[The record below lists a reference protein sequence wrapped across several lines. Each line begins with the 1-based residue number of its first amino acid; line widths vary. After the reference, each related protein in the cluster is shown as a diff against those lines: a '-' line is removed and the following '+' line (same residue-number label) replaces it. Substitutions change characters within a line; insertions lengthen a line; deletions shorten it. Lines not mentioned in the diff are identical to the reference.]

1 MARKDIKA
9 FDFTSE
15 QSRTAAAE
23 NGRKGGIASGQA
35 RRQKKTLSELAK
47 MIAENPAPAA
57 AKKKLAKMGIS
68 DEDANNNACIA
79 AAVYDKAIKGNMQAV
94 DKWEELTAASKNDDE
109 KYYLPGRVL
118 GKAFVDINRQIKP
131 NIEYVFEGG
140 RGGLKSSFVAF
151 KIVELIKNNPQM
163 HACITRQVAGTLK
176 DSVYANMKWA
186 INELGLMEEFECK
199 VSPLEIK
206 YIKTGQTIYFRGL
219 DDETKLKSI
228 KPEFGYIGIL
238 WKEEKDQM
246 KGDAQERSV
255 NQSVLRGGD
264 ESYDFSSYNPP
275 KSKSNWVN
283 RIKLIPNPK
292 RVIHHSSYLEAPA
305 EWLGQ
310 KFIDDAA
317 HLKEINPEAYEHEY
331 LGVPNGDGGNVF
343 EYLEIRDITDE
354 EISHM
359 DRIFAGVDYG
369 WYPDQF
375 CYLRTYYDSARE
387 KIYLIDELYVNKWSN
402 SKTADW
408 IKKKGYDDYTM
419 ICDSAEPKS
428 VNDFRDAGL
437 PARGAIKG
445 PGSIE
450 YGFKFLQT
458 KTLVI
463 DPKRTPNAYKEITE
477 YEYDRDKE
485 GNPYAELSAQDKANK
500 GKQYEKEQRQRTYE
514 RRIRKTKRE
523 VFGLQTGVDNAPNEK
538 AKFALQQDLDRKSY
552 LLQKQNAAYK
562 DYCKQNDLREL
573 QDRLMIAKWNR
584 QNAAKARGAAKRYK
598 TAKGID

>member
-1 MARKDIKA
+1 MANEENLIPISER
-9 FDFTSE
+9 TSSE
-15 QSRTAAAE
+15 LREMT
-23 NGRKGGIASGQA
+23 RKGGIASGQA

-47 MIAENPAPAA
+47 MIAENPAPTS
-57 AKKKLAKMGIS
+57 AKKKLTKMGIS
-68 DEDANNNACIA
+68 DEDANNNACIV
-79 AAVYDKAIKGNMQAV
+79 AAVYDKAVKGNMQAV
-94 DKWEELTAASKNDDE
+94 DKWEQLTAVSNDDDK
-109 KYYLPGRVL
+109 KYELPARVL
-118 GKAFVDINRQIKP
+118 GKAFVDINRRIKP

-140 RGGLKSSFVAF
+140 RGGLKSSYVAF
-151 KIVELIKNNPQM
+151 KITELIKNNPQM
-163 HACITRQVAGTLK
+163 HACITRQVGATLK
-176 DSVYANMKWA
+176 DSVYAQMKWA

-343 EYLEIRDITDE
+343 EYLEIRDIADE
-354 EISHM
+354 EISRM
-359 DRIFAGVDYG
+359 DKIFQGCDWG
-369 WYPDQF
+369 FFPDPYAF
-375 CYLRTYYDSARE
+375 IRLYYNHNTE
-387 KIYLIDELYVNKWSN
+387 KIYLIDEIYENKWSN
-402 SKTADW
+402 RKSADE
-408 IKKKGYDDYTM
+408 ILKRKYDDYT
-419 ICDSAEPKS
+419 ITCDSAEPKS
-428 VNDFRDAGL
+428 INDYRDFGL

-445 PGSIE
+445 PGSVE
-450 YGFKFLQT
+450 YSMKWLQT
-458 KTLVI
+458 RTIVI
-463 DPKRTPNAYKEITE
+463 DPKRTPNAYEEFSKYE
-477 YEYDRDKE
+477 YERDKD
-485 GNPYAELSAQDKANK
+485 GNVISGYPDEYNHLIDACRYATESLW
-500 GKQYEKEQRQRTYE
+500 
-514 RRIRKTKRE
+514 RRR
-523 VFGLQTGVDNAPNEK
+523 GNNA
-538 AKFALQQDLDRKSY
+538 
-552 LLQKQNAAYK
+552 
-562 DYCKQNDLREL
+562 
-573 QDRLMIAKWNR
+573 
-584 QNAAKARGAAKRYK
+584 
-598 TAKGID
+598 

>member
-1 MARKDIKA
+1 MANEKNLRPGSMQSK
-9 FDFTSE
+9 SE
-15 QSRTAAAE
+15 ARA
-23 NGRKGGIASGQA
+23 NGKKGGIASGQA
-35 RRQKKTLSELAK
+35 RRRKKTLSELAK
-47 MIAENPAPAA
+47 MIADNPAPDNTRA
-57 AKKKLAKMGIS
+57 KLAKMGIS
-68 DEDANNNACIA
+68 DEDANNNAVVA
-79 AAVYDKAIKGNMQAV
+79 ASIYAKAIKGNMQAV
-94 DKWEELTAASKNDDE
+94 DKWEQLVAVSKSDESKYELPA
-109 KYYLPGRVL
+109 RVL

-140 RGGLKSSFVAF
+140 RGGLKSSFISL
-151 KIVELIKNNPQM
+151 KIIELIKNNPQM

-176 DSVYANMKWA
+176 DSVYAQMKWA
-186 INELGLMEEFECK
+186 IHELNLDEEFNCK
-199 VSPLEIK
+199 VSPLEII
-206 YIKTGQTIYFRGL
+206 YTKTGQVIYFRGL

-228 KPEFGYIGIL
+228 KPPFGYIGIL

-275 KSKSNWVN
+275 KSKTNWVN
-283 RIKLIPNPK
+283 RIKLVPNPK

-343 EYLEIRDITDE
+343 EYLEIRDIADE
-354 EISHM
+354 EISRM
-359 DRIFAGVDYG
+359 DRVFAGVDYG

-402 SKTADW
+402 SKTAEW

-485 GNPYAELSAQDKANK
+485 GNVISGYPDGNDHAISALRYAYEPLFNRRGYSA
-500 GKQYEKEQRQRTYE
+500 
-514 RRIRKTKRE
+514 
-523 VFGLQTGVDNAPNEK
+523 
-538 AKFALQQDLDRKSY
+538 
-552 LLQKQNAAYK
+552 
-562 DYCKQNDLREL
+562 
-573 QDRLMIAKWNR
+573 
-584 QNAAKARGAAKRYK
+584 
-598 TAKGID
+598 

>member
-1 MARKDIKA
+1 MCVGKKIKSYLENNGITQTFVA
-9 FDFTSE
+9 NKTGIPVQKLNLSLNGNRRLDFDEKNLRPGSMQSKSE
-15 QSRTAAAE
+15 VRE

-35 RRQKKTLSELAK
+35 RRRKKTLSELAK
-47 MIAENPAPAA
+47 MIADNPAPDNARA
-57 AKKKLAKMGIS
+57 KLAKMGIS
-68 DEDANNNACIA
+68 DEDANNNAVVA
-79 AAVYDKAIKGNMQAV
+79 ASIYAKAIKGNMQAV
-94 DKWEELTAASKNDDE
+94 DKWEQLVAVSKSDESKYELPA
-109 KYYLPGRVL
+109 RVL
-118 GKAFVDINRQIKP
+118 GKAYVDINRQIKP

-140 RGGLKSSFVAF
+140 RGGLKSSYVAF

-354 EISHM
+354 EISRM

-369 WYPDQF
+369 WYPDAF

-463 DPKRTPNAYKEITE
+463 DPKRTPNKEITE

-485 GNPYAELSAQDKANK
+485 GNVISGYPDGNDHAISALRYAYEPLFNRRGYSA
-500 GKQYEKEQRQRTYE
+500 
-514 RRIRKTKRE
+514 
-523 VFGLQTGVDNAPNEK
+523 
-538 AKFALQQDLDRKSY
+538 
-552 LLQKQNAAYK
+552 
-562 DYCKQNDLREL
+562 
-573 QDRLMIAKWNR
+573 
-584 QNAAKARGAAKRYK
+584 
-598 TAKGID
+598 

>member
-1 MARKDIKA
+1 MANEKNLRPGSMQSK
-9 FDFTSE
+9 SE
-15 QSRTAAAE
+15 VRE

-35 RRQKKTLSELAK
+35 RRRKKTLSELAK
-47 MIAENPAPAA
+47 MIADNPAPDNARA
-57 AKKKLAKMGIS
+57 KLAKMGIS
-68 DEDANNNACIA
+68 DEDANNNAVVA
-79 AAVYDKAIKGNMQAV
+79 ASIYAKAIKGNMQAV
-94 DKWEELTAASKNDDE
+94 DKWEQLVAVSKSDESKYELPA
-109 KYYLPGRVL
+109 RVI

-283 RIKLIPNPK
+283 RIKLVPNPK

-343 EYLEIRDITDE
+343 EYMEIRDITDE
-354 EISHM
+354 EISRM

-369 WYPDQF
+369 WYPDAF

-428 VNDFRDAGL
+428 VNDFRDAGI

-485 GNPYAELSAQDKANK
+485 GNVISGYPDGNDHAISALRYAYEPLFNRRGHSA
-500 GKQYEKEQRQRTYE
+500 
-514 RRIRKTKRE
+514 
-523 VFGLQTGVDNAPNEK
+523 
-538 AKFALQQDLDRKSY
+538 
-552 LLQKQNAAYK
+552 
-562 DYCKQNDLREL
+562 
-573 QDRLMIAKWNR
+573 
-584 QNAAKARGAAKRYK
+584 
-598 TAKGID
+598 

>member
-1 MARKDIKA
+1 MANEENLKPFKPGRS
-9 FDFTSE
+9 SE
-15 QSRTAAAE
+15 EAAKS
-23 NGRKGGIASGQA
+23 GQKGGIASGQS

-47 MIAENPAPAA
+47 MIAENPAPTA
-57 AKKKLAKMGIS
+57 AKKKLTKMGIS
-68 DEDANNNACIA
+68 DEDANNNACIV
-79 AAVYDKAIKGNMQAV
+79 AAVYNKAIKGNMQAV
-94 DKWEELTAASKNDDE
+94 DKWEQLVAVSKSDESKYELPA
-109 KYYLPGRVL
+109 RVL

-283 RIKLIPNPK
+283 RIKLMPNPK

-369 WYPDQF
+369 WYPDAF

-463 DPKRTPNAYKEITE
+463 DPRRTPNAYKEITE

-485 GNPYAELSAQDKANK
+485 GNVISGYPDGNDHAISALRYAYEPLFNRRGYSA
-500 GKQYEKEQRQRTYE
+500 
-514 RRIRKTKRE
+514 
-523 VFGLQTGVDNAPNEK
+523 
-538 AKFALQQDLDRKSY
+538 
-552 LLQKQNAAYK
+552 
-562 DYCKQNDLREL
+562 
-573 QDRLMIAKWNR
+573 
-584 QNAAKARGAAKRYK
+584 
-598 TAKGID
+598 

>member
-1 MARKDIKA
+1 MANEKNLIPN
-9 FDFTSE
+9 SE
-15 QSRTAAAE
+15 RTPSE
-23 NGRKGGIASGQA
+23 LREITKKGGIKSGEV

-47 MIAENPAPAA
+47 MIAENPAPTT
-57 AKKKLAKMGIS
+57 AKKKLTKMGIS
-68 DEDANNNACIA
+68 DEDANNNACIV

-94 DKWEELTAASKNDDE
+94 DKWEQLVAVSKSDENKYELPA
-109 KYYLPGRVL
+109 RVL

-163 HACITRQVAGTLK
+163 HACITRQVASTLK

-264 ESYDFSSYNPP
+264 KSYDFSSYNPP

-283 RIKLIPNPK
+283 RIKLVPNPK

-331 LGVPNGDGGNVF
+331 LGIPNGDGGNVF

-369 WYPDQF
+369 WYPDAF

-485 GNPYAELSAQDKANK
+485 GNVISGYPDGNDHAISALRYAYEPLFNRRGYSA
-500 GKQYEKEQRQRTYE
+500 
-514 RRIRKTKRE
+514 
-523 VFGLQTGVDNAPNEK
+523 
-538 AKFALQQDLDRKSY
+538 
-552 LLQKQNAAYK
+552 
-562 DYCKQNDLREL
+562 
-573 QDRLMIAKWNR
+573 
-584 QNAAKARGAAKRYK
+584 
-598 TAKGID
+598 

>member
-1 MARKDIKA
+1 MANEKNLRPGSMQSK
-9 FDFTSE
+9 SE
-15 QSRTAAAE
+15 ARA
-23 NGRKGGIASGQA
+23 NGKKGGIASGQA
-35 RRQKKTLSELAK
+35 RRRKKTLSELAK
-47 MIAENPAPAA
+47 MIADNPAPDNARA
-57 AKKKLAKMGIS
+57 KLAKMGIS
-68 DEDANNNACIA
+68 DDDANNNAVVA
-79 AAVYDKAIKGNMQAV
+79 ASIYAKAIKGNMQAV
-94 DKWEELTAASKNDDE
+94 DKWEQLVAVSKSDESKYELPA
-109 KYYLPGRVL
+109 RVL

-354 EISHM
+354 EISRM

-369 WYPDQF
+369 WYPGQF

-408 IKKKGYDDYTM
+408 IKKKGYDDYAM

-458 KTLVI
+458 KTIVI

-485 GNPYAELSAQDKANK
+485 GNVISGYPDGNDHAISALRYAYEPLFNRRGYSA
-500 GKQYEKEQRQRTYE
+500 
-514 RRIRKTKRE
+514 
-523 VFGLQTGVDNAPNEK
+523 
-538 AKFALQQDLDRKSY
+538 
-552 LLQKQNAAYK
+552 
-562 DYCKQNDLREL
+562 
-573 QDRLMIAKWNR
+573 
-584 QNAAKARGAAKRYK
+584 
-598 TAKGID
+598 

>member
-1 MARKDIKA
+1 MANDQNLNNGVATQFR
-9 FDFTSE
+9 SGE
-15 QSRTAAAE
+15 EAAR
-23 NGRKGGIASGQA
+23 NGKKGGIASGQA
-35 RRQKKTLSELAK
+35 RHQKKTLSELAK
-47 MIAENPAPAA
+47 MIAENPAPTA
-57 AKKKLAKMGIS
+57 AKKKLTKMGIS
-68 DEDANNNACIA
+68 DEDANNNACIV

-94 DKWEELTAASKNDDE
+94 DKWEQLVAVSKSDESKYELPA
-109 KYYLPGRVL
+109 RVL

-354 EISHM
+354 EISRM

-408 IKKKGYDDYTM
+408 IKKKGYDDYAM

-458 KTLVI
+458 KTIVI

-485 GNPYAELSAQDKANK
+485 GNVISGYPDGNDHAISALRYAYEPLFNRRGYSA
-500 GKQYEKEQRQRTYE
+500 
-514 RRIRKTKRE
+514 
-523 VFGLQTGVDNAPNEK
+523 
-538 AKFALQQDLDRKSY
+538 
-552 LLQKQNAAYK
+552 
-562 DYCKQNDLREL
+562 
-573 QDRLMIAKWNR
+573 
-584 QNAAKARGAAKRYK
+584 
-598 TAKGID
+598 

>member
-1 MARKDIKA
+1 MANEKNLIPN
-9 FDFTSE
+9 SE
-15 QSRTAAAE
+15 RTPSE
-23 NGRKGGIASGQA
+23 LREITKKGGIKSGEV

-47 MIAENPAPAA
+47 MIAENPAPTT
-57 AKKKLAKMGIS
+57 AKKKLTKMGIS
-68 DEDANNNACIA
+68 DEDANNNACIV

-94 DKWEELTAASKNDDE
+94 DKWEQLVAVSKSDESKYELPA
-109 KYYLPGRVL
+109 RVL

-283 RIKLIPNPK
+283 RIKLVPNPK

-354 EISHM
+354 EISRM

-369 WYPDQF
+369 WYPDAF

-458 KTLVI
+458 KTIVI

-485 GNPYAELSAQDKANK
+485 GNVISGYPDGDDHAISALRYAYEPLFNRRGYSA
-500 GKQYEKEQRQRTYE
+500 
-514 RRIRKTKRE
+514 
-523 VFGLQTGVDNAPNEK
+523 
-538 AKFALQQDLDRKSY
+538 
-552 LLQKQNAAYK
+552 
-562 DYCKQNDLREL
+562 
-573 QDRLMIAKWNR
+573 
-584 QNAAKARGAAKRYK
+584 
-598 TAKGID
+598 

>member
-1 MARKDIKA
+1 MANEENLKPFKPGRS
-9 FDFTSE
+9 SE
-15 QSRTAAAE
+15 EAAK
-23 NGRKGGIASGQA
+23 NGQKGGIASGQS

-47 MIAENPAPAA
+47 MIAENPAPTA
-57 AKKKLAKMGIS
+57 AKKKLTKMGIS
-68 DEDANNNACIA
+68 DEDANNNACIV

-94 DKWEELTAASKNDDE
+94 DKWEQLVAVSKSDESKYELPA
-109 KYYLPGRVL
+109 RVL

-283 RIKLIPNPK
+283 RIKLMPNPK

-354 EISHM
+354 EISRM
-359 DRIFAGVDYG
+359 DRVFAGVDYG

-458 KTLVI
+458 KTIVI

-485 GNPYAELSAQDKANK
+485 GNVISGYPDGNDHAISALRYAYEPLFNRRGYSA
-500 GKQYEKEQRQRTYE
+500 
-514 RRIRKTKRE
+514 
-523 VFGLQTGVDNAPNEK
+523 
-538 AKFALQQDLDRKSY
+538 
-552 LLQKQNAAYK
+552 
-562 DYCKQNDLREL
+562 
-573 QDRLMIAKWNR
+573 
-584 QNAAKARGAAKRYK
+584 
-598 TAKGID
+598 

>member
-1 MARKDIKA
+1 MANEKNLIPN
-9 FDFTSE
+9 SE
-15 QSRTAAAE
+15 RTPSE
-23 NGRKGGIASGQA
+23 LREMTRKGGIASGQA

-47 MIAENPAPAA
+47 MIAENPAPTA
-57 AKKKLAKMGIS
+57 AKKKLTKMGIS
-68 DEDANNNACIA
+68 DEDANNNACIV

-94 DKWEELTAASKNDDE
+94 DKWEQLVAVSKSDESKYELPA
-109 KYYLPGRVL
+109 RVL

-283 RIKLIPNPK
+283 RIKLVPNPK

-343 EYLEIRDITDE
+343 EYLEIRDIADE
-354 EISHM
+354 EISRM

-369 WYPDQF
+369 WYPDAF

-458 KTLVI
+458 KTIVI

-485 GNPYAELSAQDKANK
+485 GNVISGYPDGDDHAISALRYAYEPLFNRRGYSA
-500 GKQYEKEQRQRTYE
+500 
-514 RRIRKTKRE
+514 
-523 VFGLQTGVDNAPNEK
+523 
-538 AKFALQQDLDRKSY
+538 
-552 LLQKQNAAYK
+552 
-562 DYCKQNDLREL
+562 
-573 QDRLMIAKWNR
+573 
-584 QNAAKARGAAKRYK
+584 
-598 TAKGID
+598 

>member
-1 MARKDIKA
+1 MANEENLKPFKPGRS
-9 FDFTSE
+9 SE
-15 QSRTAAAE
+15 EAVK
-23 NGRKGGIASGQA
+23 NGQKGGIASGQS
-35 RRQKKTLSELAK
+35 RRKKKTLSELAK
-47 MIAENPAPAA
+47 MIAENPAPTAT
-57 AKKKLAKMGIS
+57 KKKLAKMGIS
-68 DEDANNNACIA
+68 DEDANNNACIV

-94 DKWEELTAASKNDDE
+94 DKWEQLTAVSKDDDE
-109 KYYLPGRVL
+109 KYELPARVL

-140 RGGLKSSFVAF
+140 RGGLKSSFISL
-151 KIVELIKNNPQM
+151 KIIELIKNNPQM

-176 DSVYANMKWA
+176 DSVYAQMKWA
-186 INELGLMEEFECK
+186 IHELNLDEEFNCK
-199 VSPLEIK
+199 VSPLEII
-206 YIKTGQTIYFRGL
+206 YTKTGQVIYFRGL

-228 KPEFGYIGIL
+228 KPPFGYIGIL

-283 RIKLIPNPK
+283 RIKLVPNPK
-292 RVIHHSSYLEAPA
+292 RVIHHSSYLEAPP

-310 KFIDDAA
+310 KFLDDAA

-369 WYPDQF
+369 WYPDAF

-485 GNPYAELSAQDKANK
+485 GNVISGYPDGNDHAISALRYAYEPLFNRRGYSA
-500 GKQYEKEQRQRTYE
+500 
-514 RRIRKTKRE
+514 
-523 VFGLQTGVDNAPNEK
+523 
-538 AKFALQQDLDRKSY
+538 
-552 LLQKQNAAYK
+552 
-562 DYCKQNDLREL
+562 
-573 QDRLMIAKWNR
+573 
-584 QNAAKARGAAKRYK
+584 
-598 TAKGID
+598 

>member
-1 MARKDIKA
+1 MANEKNLIPN
-9 FDFTSE
+9 SE
-15 QSRTAAAE
+15 RTPSE
-23 NGRKGGIASGQA
+23 LREITKKGGIKSGEV

-47 MIAENPAPAA
+47 MIAENPAPTT
-57 AKKKLAKMGIS
+57 AKKKLTKMGIS
-68 DEDANNNACIA
+68 DEDANNNACIV

-94 DKWEELTAASKNDDE
+94 DKWEQLVAVSKSDESKYELPA
-109 KYYLPGRVL
+109 RVL

-310 KFIDDAA
+310 KFLNDAE
-317 HLKEINPEAYEHEY
+317 HLKEVNPEAYEHEY

-369 WYPDQF
+369 WYPDAF

-458 KTLVI
+458 KTIVI

-485 GNPYAELSAQDKANK
+485 GNVISGYPDGDDHAISALRYAYEPLFNRRGYSA
-500 GKQYEKEQRQRTYE
+500 
-514 RRIRKTKRE
+514 
-523 VFGLQTGVDNAPNEK
+523 
-538 AKFALQQDLDRKSY
+538 
-552 LLQKQNAAYK
+552 
-562 DYCKQNDLREL
+562 
-573 QDRLMIAKWNR
+573 
-584 QNAAKARGAAKRYK
+584 
-598 TAKGID
+598 

>member
-1 MARKDIKA
+1 MANEKNLIPN
-9 FDFTSE
+9 SE
-15 QSRTAAAE
+15 RTPSE
-23 NGRKGGIASGQA
+23 LREITKKGGIKSGEV

-47 MIAENPAPAA
+47 MIAENPAPTT
-57 AKKKLAKMGIS
+57 AKKKLTKMGIS
-68 DEDANNNACIA
+68 DEDANNNACIV

-94 DKWEELTAASKNDDE
+94 DKWEQLVAVSKSDESKYELPA
-109 KYYLPGRVL
+109 RVL

-354 EISHM
+354 EISRM

-408 IKKKGYDDYTM
+408 IKKKGYDDYAM

-458 KTLVI
+458 KTIVI

-485 GNPYAELSAQDKANK
+485 GNVISGYPDGNDHAISALRYAYEPLFNRRGYSA
-500 GKQYEKEQRQRTYE
+500 
-514 RRIRKTKRE
+514 
-523 VFGLQTGVDNAPNEK
+523 
-538 AKFALQQDLDRKSY
+538 
-552 LLQKQNAAYK
+552 
-562 DYCKQNDLREL
+562 
-573 QDRLMIAKWNR
+573 
-584 QNAAKARGAAKRYK
+584 
-598 TAKGID
+598 

>member
-1 MARKDIKA
+1 MANEKNLIPN
-9 FDFTSE
+9 SE
-15 QSRTAAAE
+15 RTPSE
-23 NGRKGGIASGQA
+23 LREITKKGGIKSGQA

-47 MIAENPAPAA
+47 MIAENPAPTT
-57 AKKKLAKMGIS
+57 AKKKLTKMGIS
-68 DEDANNNACIA
+68 DEDANNNACIV

-94 DKWEELTAASKNDDE
+94 DKWEQLVAVSKSDESKYELPA
-109 KYYLPGRVL
+109 RVL

-186 INELGLMEEFECK
+186 INELGLMEEFEYK

-283 RIKLIPNPK
+283 RIKLVPNPK

-317 HLKEINPEAYEHEY
+317 HLKDINPEAYEHEY

-343 EYLEIRDITDE
+343 EYLEIRDIADE
-354 EISHM
+354 EISRM

-369 WYPDQF
+369 WYPDAF

-458 KTLVI
+458 KTIVI

-485 GNPYAELSAQDKANK
+485 GNVISGYPDGNDHAISALRYAYEPLFNRRGYSA
-500 GKQYEKEQRQRTYE
+500 
-514 RRIRKTKRE
+514 
-523 VFGLQTGVDNAPNEK
+523 
-538 AKFALQQDLDRKSY
+538 
-552 LLQKQNAAYK
+552 
-562 DYCKQNDLREL
+562 
-573 QDRLMIAKWNR
+573 
-584 QNAAKARGAAKRYK
+584 
-598 TAKGID
+598 

>member
-1 MARKDIKA
+1 MANEKNLRPGSMQSK
-9 FDFTSE
+9 SE
-15 QSRTAAAE
+15 VRE

-35 RRQKKTLSELAK
+35 RRRKKTLSELAK
-47 MIAENPAPAA
+47 MIADNPAPDSTRT
-57 AKKKLAKMGIS
+57 KLAKMGIS
-68 DEDANNNACIA
+68 DEDANNNAVVA
-79 AAVYDKAIKGNMQAV
+79 ASIYAKAIKGNMQAV
-94 DKWEELTAASKNDDE
+94 DKWEQLVSVSKSDESKYELPA
-109 KYYLPGRVL
+109 RVL

-176 DSVYANMKWA
+176 DSVYANIKWA

-354 EISHM
+354 EISRM

-369 WYPDQF
+369 WYPDAF

-485 GNPYAELSAQDKANK
+485 GNVISGYPDGNDHAISALRYAYEPLFNRRGYSA
-500 GKQYEKEQRQRTYE
+500 
-514 RRIRKTKRE
+514 
-523 VFGLQTGVDNAPNEK
+523 
-538 AKFALQQDLDRKSY
+538 
-552 LLQKQNAAYK
+552 
-562 DYCKQNDLREL
+562 
-573 QDRLMIAKWNR
+573 
-584 QNAAKARGAAKRYK
+584 
-598 TAKGID
+598 

>member
-1 MARKDIKA
+1 MANEKNLIPN
-9 FDFTSE
+9 SE
-15 QSRTAAAE
+15 RTPSE
-23 NGRKGGIASGQA
+23 LREITKKGGIKSGEV

-47 MIAENPAPAA
+47 MIAENPAPTT
-57 AKKKLAKMGIS
+57 AKKKLTKMGIS
-68 DEDANNNACIA
+68 DEDANNNACIV

-94 DKWEELTAASKNDDE
+94 DKWEQLVAVSKSDESKYELPA
-109 KYYLPGRVL
+109 RVL

-283 RIKLIPNPK
+283 RIKLMPNPK

-354 EISHM
+354 EISRM

-458 KTLVI
+458 KTIVI

-485 GNPYAELSAQDKANK
+485 GNVISGYPDGDDHAISALRYAYEPLFNRRGYSA
-500 GKQYEKEQRQRTYE
+500 
-514 RRIRKTKRE
+514 
-523 VFGLQTGVDNAPNEK
+523 
-538 AKFALQQDLDRKSY
+538 
-552 LLQKQNAAYK
+552 
-562 DYCKQNDLREL
+562 
-573 QDRLMIAKWNR
+573 
-584 QNAAKARGAAKRYK
+584 
-598 TAKGID
+598 

>member
-1 MARKDIKA
+1 MANEENLKPFKPGRS
-9 FDFTSE
+9 SE
-15 QSRTAAAE
+15 EAAK
-23 NGRKGGIASGQA
+23 NGQKGGIASGQS

-47 MIAENPAPAA
+47 MIAENPAPTA
-57 AKKKLAKMGIS
+57 AKKKLTKMGIS
-68 DEDANNNACIA
+68 DEDANNNACIV
-79 AAVYDKAIKGNMQAV
+79 AAVYNKAIKGNMQAV
-94 DKWEELTAASKNDDE
+94 DKWEQLVAVSKSDESKYELPA
-109 KYYLPGRVL
+109 RVL

-283 RIKLIPNPK
+283 RIKLMPNPK

-369 WYPDQF
+369 WYPDAF

-458 KTLVI
+458 KTIVI

-485 GNPYAELSAQDKANK
+485 GNVISGYPDGDDHAISALRYAYEPLFNRRGYSA
-500 GKQYEKEQRQRTYE
+500 
-514 RRIRKTKRE
+514 
-523 VFGLQTGVDNAPNEK
+523 
-538 AKFALQQDLDRKSY
+538 
-552 LLQKQNAAYK
+552 
-562 DYCKQNDLREL
+562 
-573 QDRLMIAKWNR
+573 
-584 QNAAKARGAAKRYK
+584 
-598 TAKGID
+598 

>member
-1 MARKDIKA
+1 MANEKNLIPN
-9 FDFTSE
+9 SE
-15 QSRTAAAE
+15 RTPSE
-23 NGRKGGIASGQA
+23 LREITKKGGIKSGEV

-47 MIAENPAPAA
+47 MIAENPAPTT
-57 AKKKLAKMGIS
+57 AKKKLTKMGIS
-68 DEDANNNACIA
+68 DEDANNNACIV

-94 DKWEELTAASKNDDE
+94 DKWEQLVAVSKSDESKYELPA
-109 KYYLPGRVL
+109 RVL

-283 RIKLIPNPK
+283 RIKLMPNPK

-354 EISHM
+354 EISRM

-458 KTLVI
+458 KTIVI

-485 GNPYAELSAQDKANK
+485 GNVISGYPDGNDHAISALRYAYEPLFNRRGNSA
-500 GKQYEKEQRQRTYE
+500 
-514 RRIRKTKRE
+514 
-523 VFGLQTGVDNAPNEK
+523 
-538 AKFALQQDLDRKSY
+538 
-552 LLQKQNAAYK
+552 
-562 DYCKQNDLREL
+562 
-573 QDRLMIAKWNR
+573 
-584 QNAAKARGAAKRYK
+584 
-598 TAKGID
+598 

>member
-1 MARKDIKA
+1 MANEKNLIPN
-9 FDFTSE
+9 SE
-15 QSRTAAAE
+15 RTPSE
-23 NGRKGGIASGQA
+23 LREMTRKGGIASGQA

-47 MIAENPAPAA
+47 MIAENPAPTA
-57 AKKKLAKMGIS
+57 AKKKLTKMGIS
-68 DEDANNNACIA
+68 DEDANNNACIV
-79 AAVYDKAIKGNMQAV
+79 AAVYDKAIKGNMRAV
-94 DKWEELTAASKNDDE
+94 DKWEQLVAVSKSDESKYELPA
-109 KYYLPGRVL
+109 RVL

-310 KFIDDAA
+310 KFLNDAE
-317 HLKEINPEAYEHEY
+317 HLKEVNPEAYEHEY

-369 WYPDQF
+369 WYPDAF

-458 KTLVI
+458 KTIVI
-463 DPKRTPNAYKEITE
+463 DPKRTPNAYKEISE

-485 GNPYAELSAQDKANK
+485 GNVISGYPDGNDHAISALRYAYEPLFNRRGYSA
-500 GKQYEKEQRQRTYE
+500 
-514 RRIRKTKRE
+514 
-523 VFGLQTGVDNAPNEK
+523 
-538 AKFALQQDLDRKSY
+538 
-552 LLQKQNAAYK
+552 
-562 DYCKQNDLREL
+562 
-573 QDRLMIAKWNR
+573 
-584 QNAAKARGAAKRYK
+584 
-598 TAKGID
+598 

>member
-1 MARKDIKA
+1 MANEENLKPFKPGRS
-9 FDFTSE
+9 SE
-15 QSRTAAAE
+15 EAVK
-23 NGRKGGIASGQA
+23 NGQKGGIASGQS
-35 RRQKKTLSELAK
+35 RRKKKTLSELAK
-47 MIAENPAPAA
+47 MIAENPAPTAT
-57 AKKKLAKMGIS
+57 KKKLAKMGIS

-94 DKWEELTAASKNDDE
+94 DKWEQLTAASKDDDE
-109 KYYLPGRVL
+109 KYELPARVL

-151 KIVELIKNNPQM
+151 KIIELIKNNPQM

-283 RIKLIPNPK
+283 RIKLTPNPK

-359 DRIFAGVDYG
+359 DKIFQGCDWG
-369 WYPDQF
+369 FFPDPYAF
-375 CYLRTYYDSARE
+375 IRLYYNHNTE
-387 KIYLIDELYVNKWSN
+387 KIYLIDEIYENKWSN
-402 SKTADW
+402 RKSADE
-408 IKKKGYDDYTM
+408 ILKRKYDDYT
-419 ICDSAEPKS
+419 ITCDSAEPKS
-428 VNDFRDAGL
+428 INDYRDFGL

-445 PGSIE
+445 PGSVE
-450 YGFKFLQT
+450 YSMKWLQT
-458 KTLVI
+458 RTIVI
-463 DPKRTPNAYKEITE
+463 DPKRTPNAYKEFSE
-477 YEYDRDKE
+477 YEYERDKD
-485 GNPYAELSAQDKANK
+485 GNVISGYPDENNHLVDACRYATESLWK
-500 GKQYEKEQRQRTYE
+500 
-514 RRIRKTKRE
+514 RR
-523 VFGLQTGVDNAPNEK
+523 GNNA
-538 AKFALQQDLDRKSY
+538 
-552 LLQKQNAAYK
+552 
-562 DYCKQNDLREL
+562 
-573 QDRLMIAKWNR
+573 
-584 QNAAKARGAAKRYK
+584 
-598 TAKGID
+598 